1 MLFSSGSGSRSR
13 ERAST
18 GISAALLALG
28 LTACA
33 ASGPRAVRYST
44 PPPELAP
51 PGNLLATSNEP
62 VSSAPVARQPRVII
76 PAPPLVTSAPSQP
89 AGANT
94 LVDPYATDAPAGQA
108 ATAPAPSTTA
118 PPSAAAS
125 QGVAAATP
133 APAAPTAY
141 VASSVAPPLAG
152 FTPQAS
158 PLLAAFDSS
167 PRGQAPAPMDPMV
180 QQMQRRGPGG
190 QGWTPDF
197 RPSYY
202 GGYGGYYG
210 PSYYYGPSS
219 YGRSYGYGGYY
230 GPSYGYGYRPGLGL
244 GIGLGLGFGLGRHSR
259 GWGSHRGH
267 HHGGFFGG
275 RGHRHR

>member
-1 MLFSSGSGSRSR
+1 MLFPSWLRSR
-13 ERAST
+13 PL
-18 GISAALLALG
+18 GISAAALALG
-28 LTACA
+28 LTAC

-51 PGNLLATSNEP
+51 PGNLLATSNDP
-62 VSSAPVARQPRVII
+62 AASAPVVRQPRVII
-76 PAPPLVTSAPSQP
+76 PAPPLATSAPSQP

-94 LVDPYATDAPAGQA
+94 LVDPYAADATTTQGVSAAVPTPSAPATAGA
-108 ATAPAPSTTA
+108 APV
-118 PPSAAAS
+118 AS
-125 QGVAAATP
+125 AAATP
-133 APAAPTAY
+133 APAAPAAY

-167 PRGQAPAPMDPMV
+167 PHGQAPAPMDPMV
-180 QQMQRRGPGG
+180 QQMQRRGPGS

-202 GGYGGYYG
+202 GSYGGYGSSYYG
-210 PSYYYGPSS
+210 PSYYGGPGY
-219 YGRSYGYGGYY
+219 YGRSYGYGGGYY

-259 GWGSHRGH
+259 GWGGH
-267 HHGGFFGG
+267 HGHHGGFHGG
-275 RGHRHR
+275 GHRHR